1 MTHSIAA
8 LSRTSTGRRAKTL
21 HATGQ
26 IPAVVYGHGVPPKS
40 IQIGRS
46 DFRVL
51 YRDAGTSS
59 VIDLVVDGAAPVK
72 ALIQEVQVFPVSLE
86 PFHIDFRQIRMDQ
99 EITLDVPLRFVGDS
113 KAVKELAGTPIF
125 ALNRIEVSC
134 LPGNL
139 PHEISVDLSAI
150 ATFDDHITI
159 GSLALPEGVRAV
171 GDLDSV
177 IVSVTRPLTEDEL
190 KRLEASESTVDVTAI
205 KTEAEEKK
213 AAEAQKK
220 AEEESKE

>member
-1 MTHSIAA
+1 
-8 LSRTSTGRRAKTL
+8 
-21 HATGQ
+21 
-26 IPAVVYGHGVPPKS
+26 
-40 IQIGRS
+40 
-46 DFRVL
+46 
-51 YRDAGTSS
+51 
-59 VIDLVVDGAAPVK
+59 
-72 ALIQEVQVFPVSLE
+72 
-86 PFHIDFRQIRMDQ
+86 MDQ
-99 EITLDVPLRFVGDS
+99 EITLDVPLRFVGES

-125 ALNRIEVSC
+125 ALNRIEVAC
-134 LPGNL
+134 LPGKL

-150 ATFDDHITI
+150 VTFDDHITI
-159 GSLALPEGVRAV
+159 GSLTLPEGVRAV
-171 GDLDSV
+171 GDVDAV